1 MGGLGSVGLS
11 EGPTVDMRE
20 CGEEDREGE
29 AVDGVESDAE
39 IVVKKVV
46 AFADILSIVNC
57 HIEEEGYDDLE
68 NDDVSPESQEPC
80 TKRFKLV

>member
-1 MGGLGSVGLS
+1 MDAVVEVGRVEGKLVGGLGSVGLS

-39 IVVKKVV
+39 IVVKVV

-57 HIEEEGYDDLE
+57 HIE
-68 NDDVSPESQEPC
+68 
-80 TKRFKLV
+80 KRGMMIWRMMM